1 MNLPLLKLSI
11 LYRPGSNRLTE
22 LLESFGND
30 AKALADL
37 TIRDPRNP
45 KLRLNLQE
53 KTHAGLYSDEKLEKI
68 TEKCNRNNIKI
79 IDFDDENYPKNLR
92 EIYNP
97 PIILYVKGDETAL
110 NDGLSLAVVGARDPS
125 AYSIGITKKL
135 IRGLQKSEVKWTIVS
150 GLARGID
157 ITAHIAAM
165 KYGAKTVAVK
175 GCGILYDY
183 PKQNEIYFDLIAEN
197 GAIISEYP
205 PEEPAK
211 SSYFPVRNRIIAG
224 MSAGTLVIEA
234 SEKSGS
240 ISTANLAA
248 EFGRDVF
255 AIPPNDIS
263 NPRYFGNVSLLR
275 DGVTPIYGLRDLI
288 FENVNTTLFLAEK
301 FTEDGETPRPA
312 VPVKSKFS
320 KSQNAKSSIPKTK
333 KFTENSSTDND
344 FLTDEPYDPSGIAT
358 LQGNARTVAEMII
371 RNADKFTA
379 EDITNKLELDVFEIM
394 DILTELE
401 LDGYITRNA
410 DATYGGC

>member
-1 MNLPLLKLSI
+1 MNLPLLKLSL

-30 AKALADL
+30 AEALSDL
-37 TIRDPRNP
+37 TIRDPKSP

-53 KTHAGLYSDEKLEKI
+53 RTHAGLFSEEKADKI
-68 TEKCNRNNIKI
+68 IEKCNRNNIKI
-79 IDFDDENYPKNLR
+79 IDYDDENYPENLR

-97 PIILYVKGDETAL
+97 PIILYVKGDVTAL
-110 NDGLSLAVVGARDPS
+110 SDGLSLAVVGAREPS
-125 AYSIGITKKL
+125 VYSIGITKKL

-157 ITAHIAAM
+157 ITAHTAAM

-175 GCGILYDY
+175 GCGVLYGY
-183 PKQNEIYFDLIAEN
+183 PRQNEIYFDLIAEN

-205 PEEPAK
+205 PDEPAK

-263 NPRYFGNVSLLR
+263 DPRYFGNVNLLR

-301 FTEDGETPRPA
+301 FTEDGEIPTAA
-312 VPVKSKFS
+312 VKPKFS
-320 KSQNAKSSIPKTK
+320 KTQNKKTTTPKTIAK
-333 KFTENSSTDND
+333 NPVTDND
-344 FLTDEPYDPSGIAT
+344 YLTDEPYDPSGTAT
-358 LQGNARTVAEMII
+358 LQGNTRAVAELII
-371 RNADKFTA
+371 RNPDKLTA

-401 LDGYITRNA
+401 IDGYITRNA
-410 DATYGGC
+410 DATYSN